1 MSDQP
6 DTTSTVPDARSE
18 TNRSAIDRSGVD
30 RRTVL
35 RSAGVGGAGVA
46 AAAALAACGGT
57 TTPPATGGAASSTT
71 SAAATT
77 GSSTST
83 GSATSSGS
91 ASSSAAAPSGTPVK
105 TADVPVGGGIIQG
118 NDADTAFVVTQ
129 PTAGVF
135 KAFSRKCTHQGC
147 KVTKVAQ
154 GMIDCPCHQS
164 QFDITTGA
172 PTSASQAKSPLPAKT
187 ATVSGDSVY
196 IA

>member
-6 DTTSTVPDARSE
+6 ETTSTVPDSRSE
-18 TNRSAIDRSGVD
+18 TNRTAVAQSAVA

-71 SAAATT
+71 SATATT

-105 TADVPVGGGIIQG
+105 TADVPVGGGVINAAG
-118 NDADTAFVVTQ
+118 LFVVTQ
-129 PTAGVF
+129 PAAGQF
-135 KAFSRKCTHQGC
+135 KAFSAVCTHMGC
-147 KVTKVAQ
+147 TVTKVVD
-154 GMIDCPCHQS
+154 GKIDCPCHQS

>member
-6 DTTSTVPDARSE
+6 ETTSTVPDARSE
-18 TNRSAIDRSGVD
+18 TNRSAVARSVVD

-83 GSATSSGS
+83 ATSSGS

-105 TADVPVGGGIIQG
+105 TSEVPVGGGVINAAG
-118 NDADTAFVVTQ
+118 LFVVTQ
-129 PTAGVF
+129 PAAGQF
-135 KAFSRKCTHQGC
+135 KAFSAVCTHMGC
-147 KVTKVAQ
+147 TVTKVVD
-154 GMIDCPCHQS
+154 GKIDCPCHQS